1 MASTVVVID
10 ASARRA
16 TIRTTPGMIL
26 RDVLQEAC
34 NKLGADASRYGLKH
48 KNKNVD
54 LSNPIRLSGLSP
66 GAKLELV
73 QLSRSPSV
81 VSVALQL
88 PESEAHDQSGGR
100 IVEKYP
106 SSTTIWLILRN
117 SESKGPHRNYT
128 ARAKTKTEAG
138 GSGAGRLYHEAPVLN
153 IMGRELTSFTELQ
166 KTLAQLGFNSG
177 SVLLRLGFR
186 VSDTPLEEAMEQIEQ
201 YFKSVSGDEKVGSHA
216 TSMATNESV
225 PIPEP
230 VLGEEDKEAKSP
242 PEPKS
247 PSNEEQRPPTTPC
260 TQQEMGVPIDTGFTP
275 STITG
280 PGQRP
285 ISVFKPPESSTP
297 RAAQQA
303 FNERD
308 YEPTVAHAKWHQAR
322 LQGSGRNKTLPSDK
336 ELAEKE
342 NAKAQRVA
350 EIKEIVI
357 KIRFPDQSAVNASF
371 TNLDTARSLYEL
383 AKGMMAA
390 QDEPFLL
397 SFRSAKGPQNI
408 PPNGTEKLISDLGL
422 SGSTLVNFLWGEGA
436 SLEARAKP
444 VMKENML
451 AQAKELEVPK
461 NFESEA
467 PEPDPN
473 DTATEKQKESGTART
488 GAGKGGM
495 PKWFKGL
502 GKK

>member
-26 RDVLQEAC
+26 SNVLQEAC

-48 KNKNVD
+48 KNKNLD

-88 PESEAHDQSGGR
+88 PEGEAHDQSGGR

-106 SSTTIWLILRN
+106 SSTTLWLILRN

-138 GSGAGRLYHEAPVLN
+138 HSGAGRLYHEAPVLN

-186 VSDTPLEEAMEQIEQ
+186 LSDTPLEEAMEQIEQ
-201 YFKSVSGDEKVGSHA
+201 YFKSVSGDVKAGSHA
-216 TSMATNESV
+216 TSMATNKSV
-225 PIPEP
+225 PNPEP
-230 VLGEEDKEAKSP
+230 VLAEEDKEAKTP

-247 PSNEEQRPPTTPC
+247 PFNEEQRPPTTPS
-260 TQQEMGVPIDTGFTP
+260 TQQETEVPTDTESTP

-297 RAAQQA
+297 QAAQQA

-308 YEPTVAHAKWHQAR
+308 YEPTVAHAKLHQAR

-422 SGSTLVNFLWGEGA
+422 LGSTLVNFSWGEGA

-444 VMKENML
+444 VIKENML

-461 NFESEA
+461 FSESEV
-467 PEPDPN
+467 PEPDPK
-473 DTATEKQKESGTART
+473 DTATQKQKESGTAKT
-488 GAGKGGM
+488 GAGKGGV

-502 GKK
+502 GRK